1 MQIPRFILVTFL
13 ALLVGGTVLATALLV
28 SSSEPHL
35 GDSIVMTP
43 EGTPPPDSPPS
54 TLPDSPSE
62 TPTGAPSE
70 NPANPESPAN
80 PPETPEPPA
89 LPVNPAPSPSGAV
102 EVPACA
108 PLTGD
113 EDCDDDWE
121 DYWDDYWDDLD
132 DN

>member
-13 ALLVGGTVLATALLV
+13 AVLVGVTLLATALLV
-28 SSSEPHL
+28 SSSEPRL
-35 GDSIVMTP
+35 GESILMTP
-43 EGTPPPDSPPS
+43 EGTAPPS
-54 TLPDSPSE
+54 I
-62 TPTGAPSE
+62 PTNAPSSA
-70 NPANPESPAN
+70 PAAPTS
-80 PPETPEPPA
+80 
-89 LPVNPAPSPSGAV
+89 PAPSATPMPPVSPAPPPNGAV

>member
-13 ALLVGGTVLATALLV
+13 AVLVGGTLLATALLV
-28 SSSEPHL
+28 SSSEPDL
-35 GDSIVMTP
+35 GESIVMTP
-43 EGTPPPDSPPS
+43 EGTTPPS
-54 TLPDSPSE
+54 I
-62 TPTGAPSE
+62 PTNAPSST
-70 NPANPESPAN
+70 PAAP
-80 PPETPEPPA
+80 TT
-89 LPVNPAPSPSGAV
+89 PAPSAAPTTPAPSATPMPPVSPAPPPNGAI

-113 EDCDDDWE
+113 EDCDDDWD